1 LNESDAS
8 GACWPGTWR
17 RLRRLRES
25 SRMEATAKPAGRACP
40 WCDDAEWRWN
50 GFEWYAADAVTH
62 KLHVCTT
69 AEAVAD
75 RSERE
80 ARATHRGLRRAFAK
94 LLR

>member
-1 LNESDAS
+1 M
-8 GACWPGTWR
+8 
-17 RLRRLRES
+17 RES
-25 SRMEATAKPAGRACP
+25 TRMEATAKPAGRACP
-40 WCDDAEWRWN
+40 WCDGADWRWN

-80 ARATHRGLRRAFAK
+80 ARASHGGLRRAFAK